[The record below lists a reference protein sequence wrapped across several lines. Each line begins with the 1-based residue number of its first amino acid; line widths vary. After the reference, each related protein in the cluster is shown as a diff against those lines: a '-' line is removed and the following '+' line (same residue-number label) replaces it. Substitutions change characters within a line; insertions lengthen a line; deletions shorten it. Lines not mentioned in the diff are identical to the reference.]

1 MQDNAHCARE
11 RKVSRKDAIVLRER
25 KGVVSE
31 CRVSW
36 TANVLQ
42 ENAKFP
48 RGMQFFLHKD

>member
-1 MQDNAHCARE
+1 MQDNAHFARE